1 MLPPELTKKA
11 VATLVDAVFAELGD
25 YFVKAKVTRRAT
37 PRFTYPGFG
46 TFTKKRKNGRAGRN
60 PQTGAPI
67 VIPPS
72 MTVDVPAGAGAQ
84 GVPQPRSAEVAGL
97 SAAVPVLA
105 LDPTTELTDLHIH
118 VGGAVA
124 PHILWAIA
132 HDSGFKLPVKS
143 YWDFCELVYADP
155 QQGLV
160 ARRLPRHHAP
170 WTERIQ
176 SSPAAIERSI
186 YEVIGKEYRSSRV
199 STIELR
205 FNPMKRNLGGERD
218 LDYIIAAALRG
229 MDRACL
235 DYGVKAGLIF
245 CLAREF
251 DYELNEII
259 VRKAEKYR
267 DHGVIGIDLAGPEQ
281 HTLELGGDVDRYRDL
296 FARAR
301 AAGLGTTVHT
311 GETTHTGAEGVLA
324 VIDKLKPARI
334 GHGIAAAQSR
344 RGDAQAGR
352 AAASCSSSAPRRTCA
367 RTRSP
372 TSPSCGAIFD
382 RLARR
387 RRAPDHQHRRH
398 LPPRHDAAQG
408 VRPAARRRHR
418 LASRGARA
426 TSSNARAA
434 TFLPH

>member
-1 MLPPELTKKA
+1 MATSPP
-11 VATLVDAVFAELGD
+11 TL
-25 YFVKAKVTRRAT
+25 
-37 PRFTYPGFG
+37 
-46 TFTKKRKNGRAGRN
+46 
-60 PQTGAPI
+60 Q
-67 VIPPS
+67 
-72 MTVDVPAGAGAQ
+72 
-84 GVPQPRSAEVAGL
+84 
-97 SAAVPVLA
+97 

-143 YWDFCELVYADP
+143 YWDFCSLVYADP
-155 QQGLV
+155 SKVSSLNDYLDIMHQ
-160 ARRLPRHHAP
+160 

-176 SSPAAIERSI
+176 SSPAAIERSV

-199 STIELR
+199 SNIELR

-251 DYELNEII
+251 DYTLNEII

-267 DHGVIGIDLAGPEQ
+267 GQGVIGIDLAGPEQ

-301 AAGLGTTVHT
+301 AAGLGTTV
-311 GETTHTGAEGVLA
+311 LA
-324 VIDKLKPARI
+324 VIDKLEPARI
-334 GHGIAAAQSR
+334 GHGIAAAQSEEAMKKLVE
-344 RGDAQAGR
+344 RGIVLEI
-352 AAASCSSSAPRRTCA
+352 CPSSNLRTHA
-367 RTRSP
+367 VKDLADLRSV
-372 TSPSCGAIFD
+372 FD
-382 RLARR
+382 RL
-387 RRAPDHQHRRH
+387 RA
-398 LPPRHDAAQG
+398 AG
-408 VRPAARRRHR
+408 VRMTINTDGTYLLGTTLRKEFDLLLGERIVSDSEAHAYIDNAKAASFIPR
-418 LASRGARA
+418 
-426 TSSNARAA
+426 
-434 TFLPH
+434 